1 MSRSNRF
8 KIVVF
13 FLLAASIPVFS
24 QDLSS
29 LSGQDPFRINGSV
42 TAKLQFYGTDK
53 ENPSRSPFMW
63 YLQGNPV
70 ITVYGIVLPFSFRVS
85 EQQRD
90 FRQPFN
96 QFGVSPYY
104 KWVKLHLG
112 YRSHNWSTY
121 SLAGHSIAGAGLE
134 LTPGKFQLG
143 LATGRLLKPVKYI
156 DNPENIKVQTPAY
169 KRTGT
174 ALRLGYGSESNNFS
188 LVLLKAIDDSTS
200 LGAVP
205 TEYSLTPDENLVVT
219 FLTRQTIA
227 KKYLFE
233 VEVAQSLY
241 TKDIRTSLS
250 DSAGGVMANIFS
262 FLMPAHESTTSSN
275 ALRASAGYVSDLF
288 SLIMKY
294 QRVEPDFRSMGAYY
308 FATDLSNITI
318 EPTLKLLEKK
328 LTLAG
333 SVGTQIDNL
342 KNDKNLRT
350 RRTITS
356 ARVNFVPLP
365 QYNISA
371 FYSNY
376 GLAQE
381 SGLLS
386 IDTLRQ
392 SEVAQ
397 ATSQIGVTQ
406 SLNLTGEILA
416 HNLMVNYNYQ
426 KLNDRNE
433 NTSQYSEFSTNIL
446 TANYFITYLPYGI
459 NGSAALLYSNF
470 TRDTVVTVAYG
481 PSAGLGKSFLKNKL
495 SASAYFSLIN
505 NKVQSEDAGT
515 TGIYSFQLGYK
526 PFRNHRFAL
535 KYNYSKSNRQS
546 AGYNSYYESKLDFDY
561 TYTF

>member
-1 MSRSNRF
+1 MSRKARLNL
-8 KIVVF
+8 VLL
-13 FLLAASIPVFS
+13 FLIAVNGFAFS

-42 TAKLQFYGTDK
+42 TAKLQFYNTDRD
-53 ENPSRSPFMW
+53 NPSRSPFMW

-70 ITVYGIVLPFSFRVS
+70 ITVYGIVLPFSFRFS
-85 EQQRD
+85 EQEMD

-104 KWVKLHLG
+104 KWAKLHLG

-121 SLAGHSIAGAGLE
+121 ALAGHSITGVGLE
-134 LTPGKFQLG
+134 LTPGKFQVG
-143 LATGRLLKPVKYI
+143 FATGRLLKPVRYI
-156 DNPENIKVQTPAY
+156 DNPENIRLQTPAY

-188 LVLLKAIDDSTS
+188 LVILKARDDSTS
-200 LGAVP
+200 LGTVP
-205 TEYSLTPDENLVVT
+205 SEYSLTPDENLVVS
-219 FLTRQTIA
+219 FLTKQTIA

-241 TKDIRTSLS
+241 TKDIRTAVT
-250 DSAGGVMANIFS
+250 DSTGGLMTKIFS
-262 FLMPAHESTTSSN
+262 SLIQNQESTTSSN
-275 ALRASAGYVSDLF
+275 AVRASAGYQSDLF
-288 SLIMKY
+288 SLMLRY

-318 EPTLKLLEKK
+318 EPTLKLMQKK

-333 SVGTQIDNL
+333 SLGTQVDNL
-342 KNDKNLRT
+342 KNDKSFRT

-356 ARVNFVPLP
+356 ARINFVPVP
-365 QYNISA
+365 QYSLSA

-406 SLNLTGEILA
+406 SLNLTGEKLG

-446 TANYFITYLPYGI
+446 SANYFITYIPYSI
-459 NGSAALLYSNF
+459 NGSAAFLYTHF
-470 TRDTVVTVAYG
+470 AQDTVVTVAYG

-495 SASAYFSLIN
+495 NASVFLSFIN
-505 NKVQSEDAGT
+505 NKVQGEDNGT

-535 KYNYSKSNRQS
+535 KYNYSKNNRLS
-546 AGYNSYYESKLDFDY
+546 TGSNSYYESKLDFDY

>member
-1 MSRSNRF
+1 MSRNSRL
-8 KIVVF
+8 KLVLF
-13 FLLAASIPVFS
+13 FLFAVNCHFFA

-29 LSGQDPFRINGSV
+29 ISEQDPFRINGSV
-42 TAKLQFYGTDK
+42 TAKLQLYNTDRD
-53 ENPSRSPFMW
+53 NPSRSPFMW
-63 YLQGNPV
+63 YLQGSPV
-70 ITVYGIVLPFSFRVS
+70 ITVYGIVLPFSFRLS

-104 KWVKLHLG
+104 KWAKLHLG
-112 YRSHNWSTY
+112 YRSHSWSTY
-121 SLAGHSIAGAGLE
+121 ALAGHSITGAGLE
-134 LTPGKFQLG
+134 LTPGKFQVG
-143 LATGRLLKPVKYI
+143 FATGRLLKPVRYL
-156 DNPENIKVQTPAY
+156 DNPENIRLQTPAY
-169 KRTGT
+169 KRTGM
-174 ALRLGYGSESNNFS
+174 ALRLGYGTSTNNAS
-188 LVLLKAIDDSTS
+188 LVILKAKDDSTS

-205 TEYSLTPDENLVVT
+205 TEYRLTPDENLVVSFQT
-219 FLTRQTIA
+219 KQTIA
-227 KKYLFE
+227 KKFLFE
-233 VEVAQSLY
+233 AEVAQSLY
-241 TKDIRTSLS
+241 TKDIRTALS
-250 DSAGGVMANIFS
+250 DSTGDVMTKIFS
-262 FLMPAHESTTSSN
+262 SLIANHESTTSSN
-275 ALRASAGYVSDLF
+275 AFRASAGYQSDLF
-288 SLIMKY
+288 SLMLKY

-318 EPTLKLLEKK
+318 EPSLKLMQKK

-333 SVGTQIDNL
+333 SVGTQVDNL
-342 KNDKNLRT
+342 RNDKNLRT

-356 ARVNFVPLP
+356 ARVNFVPVP
-365 QYNISA
+365 QYNLSA
-371 FYSNY
+371 FFSNY

-406 SLNLTGEILA
+406 SLNLTGERLA

-433 NTSQYSEFSTNIL
+433 NTSQYSEFSTNIIS
-446 TANYFITYLPYGI
+446 ANYFITYIPFSI
-459 NGSAALLYSNF
+459 NGSAAFLYTHF
-470 TRDTVVTVAYG
+470 AQDTVVTVAYG

-495 SASAYFSLIN
+495 NASVYVSFMN
-505 NKVQSEDAGT
+505 NKVQDANTGT
-515 TGIYSFQLGYK
+515 TGIYSLQLGYK

-535 KYNYSKSNRQS
+535 KYNYSKNNRLS
-546 AGYNSYYESKLDFDY
+546 TGTNSYYESKLDFDY